1 MTVSTPSSHDLL
13 KHPATLVGAAAVGLV
28 VGLAANFGRK
38 AVVQGVTAVQG
49 EWDEGL
55 KAEHRATLKIFDA
68 IEATQESHTKRRKML
83 LLQLKHALSKHA
95 FEEENVVYP
104 AMRDHGQ
111 VNEADALT
119 HDHGYVK
126 QYLFELSELGPSDPA
141 WIDKVGAFRSDL
153 ETHIRLEEDE
163 LFPKLREALGEEGNA
178 HVTSVMNKAGF
189 VAA

>member
-1 MTVSTPSSHDLL
+1 MTASTFSSHDLF
-13 KHPATLVGAAAVGLV
+13 KNPAALIGATAIGFA

-38 AVVQGVTAVQG
+38 AVVQGVTAAHG

-68 IEATQESHTKRRKML
+68 IEATDEKNSMRRNMYL
-83 LLQLKHALSKHA
+83 IQLKHALSKHA

-111 VNEADALT
+111 IEEADQLV

-126 QYLFELSELGPSDPA
+126 QYLFDLSEMKVSDPA
-141 WIDKVGAFRSDL
+141 WIGKVREFRADL
-153 ETHIRLEEDE
+153 EKHIRAEEDE
-163 LFPKLREALGEEGNA
+163 LFPKLRAALGDEGNA
-178 HVTSVMNKAGF
+178 HVTNVVNKAGF